1 MRITPLKGSWT
12 FTRLDPGPGY
22 PQANVD
28 RQGWLPATVPGHV
41 HLDLLANGIIA
52 DPFARMGELG
62 CRWVD
67 ESDWSYRTTFSWSPD
82 PALPQRVLRFEG
94 LDTVCEVFL
103 NGEKIAR
110 HDNMFLPLEVSVS
123 DRLRPGEN
131 ELRVD
136 F

>member
-1 MRITPLKGSWT
+1 MRTTSLREGWT
-12 FTRLDPGPGY
+12 FAKIPAGPGY

-28 RQGWLPATVPGHV
+28 LQGWLPATVPGHV
-41 HLDLLANGIIA
+41 HLDLVANGIIA
-52 DPFARMGELG
+52 DPFFRMGELG

-67 ESDWSYRTTFSWSPD
+67 ESDWSYRTTFSWSPER
-82 PALPQRVLRFEG
+82 ALPRRVLRFEG
-94 LDTVCEVFL
+94 LDTVCEIIL
-103 NGEKIAR
+103 NGERIAD
-110 HDNMFLPLEVSVS
+110 HDNMFLPLEVDVS